1 MLKRQKE
8 FAYIS
13 AKYRIAWVTRGQVAV
28 STADAATLPVGPKTL
43 EFDIHTPGQTQSR
56 FRATR
61 NSGLYKERSRQ
72 RGDIALT
79 THGIDF
85 DRDPNFL
92 MVVASFTFNRK
103 LLHSG
108 LTRIVKLPF
117 MVVFELFSHK
127 VTNSKPN

>member
-1 MLKRQKE
+1 MLKRQKK
-8 FAYIS
+8 FVYIS
-13 AKYRIAWVTRGQVAV
+13 AKLRIAWVTHGQVTV
-28 STADAATLPVGPKTL
+28 SKADAVTLPVGPKML
-43 EFDIHTPGQTQSR
+43 DFDIHTPGQTQSR
-56 FRATR
+56 FRATK
-61 NSGLYKERSRQ
+61 NSRLYKERSRQ

-79 THGIDF
+79 THDIDF

-92 MVVASFTFNRK
+92 MVASFTFNRK

-117 MVVFELFSHK
+117 MVVFQLFSHK